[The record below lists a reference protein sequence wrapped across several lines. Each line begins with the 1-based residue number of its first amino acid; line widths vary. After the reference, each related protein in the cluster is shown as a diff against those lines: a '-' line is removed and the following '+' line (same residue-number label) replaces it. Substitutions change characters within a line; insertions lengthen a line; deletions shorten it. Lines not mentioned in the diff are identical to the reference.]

1 MLRGYECHVYKEM
14 KSGDMAKGSTVCFS
28 YVRHLFAEKVEHLYI
43 DTHFAVNEKDLKLLV
58 DIINEITPCSI
69 VVHEKIQTEFPVI
82 KFNLLYGTYKQN
94 LLLLNFIRYLW
105 NEPAYHFQE
114 EFFKR
119 LREFETIEDPMLRLT
134 TANQTS
140 VNKNSADQVCGHCNI
155 TKNVRTVTLK
165 EFMETK
171 FDEIQ
176 SFLAPKIK

>member
-1 MLRGYECHVYKEM
+1 MLRGYECHVYKERQD
-14 KSGDMAKGSTVCFS
+14 GDVVKGGTACFS
-28 YVRHLFAEKVEHLYI
+28 YVVSLFAEKIKHIYI

-58 DIINEITPCSI
+58 YIINKITPCSI
-69 VVHEKIQTEFPVI
+69 VVHEKIQTDFPVI

-119 LREFETIEDPMLRLT
+119 LRDFKTIKDPMLRLT

-140 VNKNSADQVCGHCNI
+140 VNDKSSDQSCGHCNI
-155 TKNVRTVTLK
+155 VENVRTVTLK
-165 EFMETK
+165 EFMESNIK
-171 FDEIQ
+171 DIQ
-176 SFLAPKIK
+176 VFLAPKK